1 MNVPH
6 IPAEEKVSKPLADTS
21 TSSNSGIRILF
32 YIYLVLIVIGGLN
45 WGLVAIDKNLDLV
58 EMVGKAVQ
66 GVSYSLTSRI
76 VYGLV
81 GICALLTALLSIAN
95 PSAIFATN

>member
-6 IPAEEKVSKPLADTS
+6 IPAHSENEPRQEPLSATDN
-21 TSSNSGIRILF
+21 SSNSGLRILF
-32 YIYLVLIVIGGLN
+32 FIYLVLIVIGGLN

-66 GVSYSLTSRI
+66 GVS
-76 VYGLV
+76 
-81 GICALLTALLSIAN
+81 
-95 PSAIFATN
+95 